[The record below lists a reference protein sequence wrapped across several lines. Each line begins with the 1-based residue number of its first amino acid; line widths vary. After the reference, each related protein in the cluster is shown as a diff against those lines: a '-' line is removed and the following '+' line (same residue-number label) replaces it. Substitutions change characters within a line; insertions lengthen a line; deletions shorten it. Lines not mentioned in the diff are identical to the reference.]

1 MERVSKS
8 CVLHNLEEDW
18 SNYVKR
24 YNSLS
29 QGDKEKFLLNQGYE
43 SFSDL
48 LAHIIAWWEE
58 AIINIKAIIENPEY
72 QSPEYEVDAFN
83 AEVVRMNMGK
93 AEKEIIKSFEEK
105 RTELLNLISTLGD
118 KQIQMEE
125 MQKELYWNIT
135 NHYQDH
141 TL

>member
-1 MERVSKS
+1 MEKVSKS

-18 SNYVKR
+18 SPCVNR

-29 QGDKEKFLLNQGYE
+29 EEEKEKFLANQGYK
-43 SFSDL
+43 SLSDL
-48 LAHIIAWWEE
+48 MAHVIAWWEE
-58 AIINIKAIIENPEY
+58 AIINLKAIVENPQY
-72 QSPEYEVDAFN
+72 QSQEYEVDAFN
-83 AEVVRMNMGK
+83 AEVVRKNAGED
-93 AEKEIIKSFEEK
+93 EKEIIKSFEENRK
-105 RTELLNLISTLGD
+105 NLLNLISTLGD

-141 TL
+141 KL